1 MAQSFSPRS
10 ASLMA
15 FSAHRRQS
23 SLSESHKLNPKPDQ
37 WPTQQGSILVH
48 LRRVGRKYGCS
59 VEERPG
65 LLRLLAIHCVVPLYS
80 QFVVDSE
87 YSVAKDRTASRKS
100 WSSSLLREIHSS
112 STVENTVFCSFL
124 SSSSFTFPVF
134 PNCAEKRQ
142 PAAMK
147 RLAMYFA
154 SRKPSFRL
162 SITCW
167 RHPAANKVCPDRRAS
182 AAHGKRPP
190 MSQINHYSPDKYRF
204 IFRGKLK
211 HRFFEYEGAPVFCN
225 VEIAFG

>member
-65 LLRLLAIHCVVPLYS
+65 LQRLLAIHCVVPLYS

-100 WSSSLLREIHSS
+100 WSSSDVPAS
-112 STVENTVFCSFL
+112 NT
-124 SSSSFTFPVF
+124 P
-134 PNCAEKRQ
+134 
-142 PAAMK
+142 MK